1 MEDKND
7 DTKAMIPIS
16 NKKKGEVMTEPTDD
30 EVLAAQGLLELFQV
44 IRIFFNSCVSASNLN
59 HNQY

>member
-7 DTKAMIPIS
+7 DTMAMIPIS
-16 NKKKGEVMTEPTDD
+16 SKTMSEVMTEPTDD

-44 IRIFFNSCVSASNLN
+44 IRIFFNNCVSAFTFKP
-59 HNQY
+59 